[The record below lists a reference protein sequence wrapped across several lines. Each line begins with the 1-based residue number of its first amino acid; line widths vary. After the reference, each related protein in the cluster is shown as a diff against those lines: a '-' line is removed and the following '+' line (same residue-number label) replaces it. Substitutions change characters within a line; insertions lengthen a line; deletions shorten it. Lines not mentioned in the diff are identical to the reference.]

1 MKNKKMSL
9 RIKLT
14 FTSIVILTSMCILL
28 TMTAIYSASFI
39 TNSVNSL
46 LPEDSQY
53 IQEPTNSY
61 AAASTTQSTEAATK
75 TFRINNITVMF
86 ILIVVGSYMTYYFS
100 SKALKPL
107 EKLNDKINRININ
120 NLNVNIALQNTGN
133 EIDQLTQSFNTMT
146 SKLHNSY
153 MLQKNFSANAAH
165 ELRTPLAIIQTKIDV
180 FKMKKRSIEEYDE
193 FLATIEENTVRLSAI
208 VQGLLNFTNEQVVDM
223 SQQVNIKEIVEEVLY
238 ELEGEASRNNIDI
251 SLKGNNTVVNGN
263 DGLLQQ
269 AIYNLIENAIKYNNK
284 NGKIEVEILQKDNNI
299 ILRVSDTGIGIPD
312 EMKERVFQPLF
323 RVDESRSRDIAG
335 SGLGLA
341 IVKNIIEKHGGI
353 IKVEDNIPQGTC
365 FEVIFKDLR

>member
-28 TMTAIYSASFI
+28 TMTAIYSASVI
-39 TNSVNSL
+39 TNSINSL
-46 LPEDSQY
+46 LPGDSQY

-86 ILIVVGSYMTYYFS
+86 ILIVAGSYMTYYFS

-107 EKLNDKINRININ
+107 EKLNDEINKININ
-120 NLNVNIALQNTGN
+120 NLNVNIELQNTGN

-153 MLQKNFSANAAH
+153 ILQKNFSANAAH
-165 ELRTPLAIIQTKIDV
+165 ELRTPLAVIQTKIDV
-180 FKMKKRSIEEYDE
+180 FKMKKRSMEEYDE
-193 FLATIEENTVRLSAI
+193 FLATIEENTVRLSGI
-208 VQGLLNFTNEQVVDM
+208 VKGLLNFTNEQVVDM

-238 ELEGEASRNNIDI
+238 ELEDEAIRNNIDI

-284 NGKIEVEILQKDNNI
+284 DGKIEVEILQKDNTI

-312 EMKERVFQPLF
+312 EMKERIFQPLF

-335 SGLGLA
+335 SGLGLT

-353 IKVEDNIPQGTC
+353 IRVKDNIPQGTC
-365 FEVIFKDLR
+365 FEVIFKNLK